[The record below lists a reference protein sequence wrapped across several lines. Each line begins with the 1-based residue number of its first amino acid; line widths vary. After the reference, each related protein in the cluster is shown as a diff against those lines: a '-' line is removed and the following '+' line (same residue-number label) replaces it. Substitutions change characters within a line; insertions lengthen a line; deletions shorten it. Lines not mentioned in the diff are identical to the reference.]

1 VSWRLSQ
8 IWRHP
13 IKGIGAERL
22 DHVGLKIDRPL
33 PMDRAWA
40 VLEQGGES
48 GEGWRVCRNFIR
60 GAKGPS
66 LMAITARVEGR
77 LSTSPIPTAPRSPS
91 PRARRR
97 PRWRSGLARPIYP
110 EDRRP
115 PTALIR
121 APEMGMSDAPF
132 ASVSILNEASL
143 RALSQK
149 IGQDLDPRRFR
160 GNLWLDGLA
169 PWEEFD
175 LVGKRLRIGAAEFD
189 VVEPIGR
196 CRATEANPETGRRDA
211 PTLAALE
218 DGWGHTRFGVYAM
231 VRKGGL
237 VAVGDEAGWH
247 DRAPLPPGRRAGRAD
262 DREHGRLL
270 FARGAD
276 FLKGVVAMDGMPPA
290 DRPEVCFA
298 GRSNVGKSTLINAL
312 TGRKALARASN
323 TPGRTQEI
331 NFFTLGESHYL
342 VDLPGYGYAEAPVA
356 VVQKWQACSRPISR
370 AAPRSAAPSS

>member
-48 GEGWRVCRNFIR
+48 GEGWRACRNFVR

-66 LMAITARVEGR
+66 LMAITARLDGDTIHLAHPDRPDLTITPGTEAAAVAL
-77 LSTSPIPTAPRSPS
+77 LS
-91 PRARRR
+91 
-97 PRWRSGLARPIYP
+97 WLKPIYP

-115 PTALIR
+115 PR
-121 APEMGMSDAPF
+121 HSSAPDMGMSDAPF

-149 IGQDLDPRRFR
+149 IGKPLDPRRFR

-175 LVGKRLRIGAAEFD
+175 LVGKRLRIGEAEFD
-189 VVEPIGR
+189 IVEPIGR
-196 CRATEANPETGRRDA
+196 CRATEANPDTGRRDA
-211 PTLAALE
+211 PRSPRSRTAGAIPNSASTPWCARADACL
-218 DGWGHTRFGVYAM
+218 GR
-231 VRKGGL
+231 RRGGL
-237 VAVGDEAGWH
+237 A
-247 DRAPLPPGRRAGRAD
+247 
-262 DREHGRLL
+262 
-270 FARGAD
+270 
-276 FLKGVVAMDGMPPA
+276 
-290 DRPEVCFA
+290 
-298 GRSNVGKSTLINAL
+298 
-312 TGRKALARASN
+312 
-323 TPGRTQEI
+323 
-331 NFFTLGESHYL
+331 
-342 VDLPGYGYAEAPVA
+342 
-356 VVQKWQACSRPISR
+356 
-370 AAPRSAAPSS
+370 